1 MSLKERLGLTTEPLY
16 LMDGSAFIFRAFYA
30 MQSMQRS
37 DGFPTNALFIVTR
50 ILLKFLKDEQPTYFG
65 FILDGKGKNFRH
77 DIYPEYK
84 ANRSA
89 TPEPLV
95 QQLEPV
101 TRAVRTLGLHLEISE
116 NCEADDCIA
125 SLAARY
131 KKERPVIIIGADK
144 DLKQCLDDNVFLW
157 DPGVKQE
164 KLTTIGDFREETGLD
179 PAQWPDFQ
187 AVIGDSSDNI
197 PGVPGIGPKTAAKI
211 FIEHG
216 SLEAIRD
223 HFPSLAPAVQK
234 KFAEHLDT
242 MFTYRRLTTLATSHC
257 TDLTLDH
264 FRVSPVDAEKTALF
278 LREFE
283 LRTLMKDVSALGP
296 LLAPSDHRTPA
307 TDPSDGTAN
316 TVATGSPKPVSAQMS
331 LFDSPG
337 SAAPAANTPQ
347 RQTEPAGAQRA
358 LKITA
363 VDDISSLPDC
373 AGRRVALVAVGDV
386 LHRAECTA
394 LPPLL
399 GMATSSPDR
408 SVSFADSAGLPA
420 SENQPP
426 RNGST
431 TQAEN
436 AEPCALHLH
445 LAGDTCEY
453 RYTGSLTALAGYMTK
468 AEYIVTPDVKA
479 LLTTRTGWRAVAES
493 RWFDLG
499 LAAYLLDPED
509 RDYSWRRLSARA
521 DELDLPAENP
531 ARLALAI
538 AGDFERRLQGGDL
551 TDLMRNLEIPLIRVL
566 ADMEEVGIHI
576 NRAAFAEFLNE
587 VQRELDRLTRTIHE
601 AAGGPFN
608 IRSAQQL
615 GDLLFNRLGLK
626 PKGKTKGGQ
635 ISTSQAVLEKL
646 EGEHPVID
654 LILEYR
660 KLEKLRSTYLEPMP
674 KMADQQGRIHT
685 TFNQLATATGRLSS
699 SNPNLQNIPVRG
711 KFGPRMRACFTARA
725 GCKLVSADYSQIEL
739 RVLAHC
745 SQDPT
750 LLEAF
755 RNDED
760 IHSRTASVLFD
771 VPAHDVTPDQRRNA
785 KTINF
790 GLVYGMGPQKLA
802 QELKISLNEAK
813 AFIERYF
820 ARLQRLKAFYEQVEA
835 DARENGSVTT
845 LIGRR
850 RHVPD
855 IQSGNN
861 QLQSQARRQAINTVI
876 QGSAADIIKIAM
888 LRTAQDA
895 QLKSLK
901 ARLVLQVH
909 DELLLEVPAENA
921 QAAAERLADIMSG
934 VRPGGKPLDVPLKV
948 DYGIGSGWH
957 EAH

>member
-1 MSLKERLGLTTEPLY
+1 MSVKERLGLTTEPLY

-50 ILLKFLKDEQPTYFG
+50 ILLKILRDEQPKYFA
-65 FILDGKGKNFRH
+65 FVLDGKGKNFRH
-77 DIYPEYK
+77 ETYPEYK

-95 QQLEPV
+95 QQLDPIK
-101 TRAVRTLGLHLEISE
+101 RAVQTLGLHLEVSH

-131 KKERPVIIIGADK
+131 KQERPVIIIGADK
-144 DLKQCLDDNVFLW
+144 DLKQCLDDNVYMW
-157 DPGVKQE
+157 DPGAKQE
-164 KLTTIGDFREETGLD
+164 KITTLADFKEETGLE
-179 PAQWPDFQ
+179 PAQWADFQ
-187 AVIGDSSDNI
+187 AIIGDSSDNI
-197 PGVPGIGPKTAAKI
+197 PGVPGIGPKTAEKI
-211 FIEHG
+211 FADYPT
-216 SLEAIRD
+216 LEAIRD
-223 HFPSLAPAVQK
+223 NFDALTPALQK
-234 KFAEHLDT
+234 KFADHLEN
-242 MFTYRRLTTLATSHC
+242 MFTFRTLTTLATEQC
-257 TDLTLDH
+257 TGLTLDD
-264 FRVSPVDAEKTALF
+264 VTLSTPDGDKTADF

-283 LRTLMKDVSALGP
+283 LRALLKDVAALVPVTPKVTSSAAKATTENTGP
-296 LLAPSDHRTPA
+296 MQF
-307 TDPSDGTAN
+307 G
-316 TVATGSPKPVSAQMS
+316 
-331 LFDSPG
+331 LFDAPVTAPASDT
-337 SAAPAANTPQ
+337 AAPAETAPGSP
-347 RQTEPAGAQRA
+347 EPELVTVAETG
-358 LKITA
+358 
-363 VDDISSLPDC
+363 DLPDC
-373 AGRRVALVAVGDV
+373 AGIVVALVPMGDV
-386 LHRAECTA
+386 RTTTACTDES
-394 LPPLL
+394 PLL
-399 GMATSSPDR
+399 SLTSTGKS
-408 SVSFADSAGLPA
+408 SAAEADVCPM
-420 SENQPP
+420 
-426 RNGST
+426 
-431 TQAEN
+431 
-436 AEPCALHLH
+436 HLH
-445 LAGDTCEY
+445 IAAPTAQPETTVREY
-453 RYTGSLTALAGYMTK
+453 HYTGTPEALATHL
-468 AEYIVTPDVKA
+468 AQAARVITPDVKT
-479 LLTTRTGWRAVAES
+479 LLTSHEAWQQIATDH
-493 RWFDLG
+493 WFDLG

-521 DELDLPAENP
+521 DELGVSPQAPAH
-531 ARLALAI
+531 LAVVLAE
-538 AGDFERRLQGGDL
+538 DFERRLKGSGL
-551 TDLMRNLEIPLIRVL
+551 LDLMHELELPLIRVL
-566 ADMEEVGIHI
+566 ADMEKVGIHI
-576 NRAAFAEFLNE
+576 NRTAFNDFLSE
-587 VQRELDRLTRTIHE
+587 VQRELDRLTHAIHE

-608 IRSAQQL
+608 IRSSQQL
-615 GDLLFNRLGLK
+615 GDLLFNKLGLK

-635 ISTSQAVLEKL
+635 ISTSQSVLEKL
-646 EGEHPVID
+646 AGEHEVID

-674 KMADQQGRIHT
+674 KLADRDGRIHT

-711 KFGPRMRACFTARA
+711 VFGPRMRACFTARS

-771 VPAHDVTPDQRRNA
+771 APAAAVTPDQRRNA

-802 QELKISLNEAK
+802 QELKISLNDAK
-813 AFIERYF
+813 EFIERYF
-820 ARLQRLKAFYEQVEA
+820 EKLQRLREFYDQVVE
-835 DARENGSVTT
+835 DAKQHGYVAT

-876 QGSAADIIKIAM
+876 QGSAADIIKLAM
-888 LRTAQDA
+888 LRAAQDA
-895 QLKSLK
+895 ELKSLD

-909 DELLLEVPAENA
+909 DELLLEVPAANA
-921 QAAAERLADIMSG
+921 EAAAKRLVDIMSG
-934 VRPGGKPLDVPLKV
+934 VQPGGTALDVPLKV
-948 DYGIGSGWH
+948 DYGIGNGWH

>member
-1 MSLKERLGLTTEPLY
+1 MSVKERLGLTTEPLY

-37 DGFPTNALFIVTR
+37 DGFPTNALFILTR
-50 ILLKFLKDEQPTYFG
+50 ILLKILKEEQPTYFG
-65 FILDGKGKNFRH
+65 FILDGRGKNFRH
-77 DIYPEYK
+77 EAYPEYK

-95 QQLEPV
+95 QQLDPIK
-101 TRAVRTLGLHLEISE
+101 RAVQTLGLHLEISQ

-131 KKERPVIIIGADK
+131 KQERPVIIIGADK
-144 DLKQCLDDNVFLW
+144 DLKQCLDDNVFMW
-157 DPGVKQE
+157 DPGAKQE
-164 KLTTIGDFREETGLD
+164 KITTLDEFRTETGLE
-179 PAQWPDFQ
+179 PSQWADFQ
-187 AVIGDSSDNI
+187 AIIGDSADNI
-197 PGVPGIGPKTAAKI
+197 PGVPGVGPKTAEKI
-211 FIEHG
+211 FADYP

-223 HFPSLAPAVQK
+223 NFDALTPALQK
-234 KFAEHLDT
+234 KFADHLDA
-242 MFTYRRLTTLATSHC
+242 MFLFRRLTTLATGEC
-257 TDLTLDH
+257 TALTLEN
-264 FRVSPVDAEKTALF
+264 FRLDPMDGDKTANF

-283 LRTLMKDVSALGP
+283 LRALLKEVAAIAPVTPRTETATGAAAKPAKASGGASGASGNMQLGLFDAPPATVSAEP
-296 LLAPSDHRTPA
+296 RPA
-307 TDPSDGTAN
+307 THVEET
-316 TVATGSPKPVSAQMS
+316 
-331 LFDSPG
+331 
-337 SAAPAANTPQ
+337 
-347 RQTEPAGAQRA
+347 
-358 LKITA
+358 
-363 VDDISSLPDC
+363 DDISLLPDC
-373 AGRRVALVAVGDV
+373 SGRRVALVPVG
-386 LHRAECTA
+386 E
-394 LPPLL
+394 
-399 GMATSSPDR
+399 
-408 SVSFADSAGLPA
+408 LPA
-420 SENQPP
+420 RQACSAAPSLLDMTNAATEQPA
-426 RNGST
+426 T
-431 TQAEN
+431 
-436 AEPCALHLH
+436 CALHVRV
-445 LAGDTCEY
+445 AESETEY
-453 RYTGSLTALAGYMTK
+453 RYTGSLTALAGYMST
-468 AEYIVTPDVKA
+468 ADTIVTPDVKS
-479 LLTTRTGWRAVAES
+479 LLATRTGWRAVATE

-509 RDYSWRRLSARA
+509 RDYSWRRLSAKA
-521 DELDLPAENP
+521 DELDIAPDAPAL
-531 ARLALAI
+531 LALAI
-538 AGDFERRLQGGDL
+538 AEEFGHRLQGSDL
-551 TDLMRNLEIPLIRVL
+551 IPLMRELELPLIRVL
-566 ADMEEVGIHI
+566 ADMEEAGIHI
-576 NRAAFAEFLNE
+576 NRTAFAEFLNE
-587 VQRELDRLTRTIHE
+587 VQTELDRLTRTIHD

-635 ISTSQAVLEKL
+635 VSTSQAVLEKL
-646 EGEHPVID
+646 AGEHEVID

-660 KLEKLRSTYLEPMP
+660 TLEKLRSTYLEPMP
-674 KMADQQGRIHT
+674 RMADEHGRIHT

-711 KFGPRMRACFTARA
+711 KFGSRMRACFTARA

-755 RNDED
+755 RNDQD

-771 VPAHDVTPDQRRNA
+771 TDAAAVTPDQRRNA

-813 AFIERYF
+813 EFIERYF
-820 ARLQRLKAFYEQVEA
+820 SRLQRLKAFYEQVEH
-835 DARENGSVTT
+835 DAREHGYVST

-850 RHVPD
+850 RNVPD

-895 QLKSLK
+895 ELKTLK

-909 DELLLEVPAENA
+909 DELLLEVPAEQA
-921 QAAAERLADIMSG
+921 EAAAQRLSAIMSG
-934 VRPGGKPLDVPLKV
+934 VEPGGRALDVPLKV
-948 DYGIGSGWH
+948 DYGIGDGWH

>member
-1 MSLKERLGLTTEPLY
+1 MSVKERLGLTTEPLY

-77 DIYPEYK
+77 ETYPEYK

-95 QQLEPV
+95 QQLDPIKQ
-101 TRAVRTLGLHLEISE
+101 AVRTLGLHLEISD

-144 DLKQCLDDNVFLW
+144 DLKQCLDDNVFMW

-164 KLTTIGDFREETGLD
+164 KLTTLAEFREETGLE
-179 PAQWPDFQ
+179 PSQWADFQ
-187 AVIGDSSDNI
+187 AIIGDSSDNI
-197 PGVPGIGPKTAAKI
+197 PGVPGIGPKTAEKI
-211 FIEHG
+211 FADYPT
-216 SLEAIRD
+216 LEAIRD
-223 HFPSLAPAVQK
+223 NFDALAPTLQK
-234 KFAEHLDT
+234 KFADHLEN
-242 MFTYRRLTTLATSHC
+242 MFTFRTLTTLSTAQCDS
-257 TDLTLDH
+257 LTLDH
-264 FRVSPVDAEKTALF
+264 FRIDPIDGDKTADF
-278 LREFE
+278 LREYE
-283 LRTLMKDVSALGP
+283 LRALLKDVAALAPVSAKVSTPATAKPAASDKPAAKSGTGSMQLGLFDAPAAPAAAPVAGHGSHAPEHGTNGNANRTSSLKLEDVTDVSAL
-296 LLAPSDHRTPA
+296 
-307 TDPSDGTAN
+307 
-316 TVATGSPKPVSAQMS
+316 
-331 LFDSPG
+331 
-337 SAAPAANTPQ
+337 
-347 RQTEPAGAQRA
+347 
-358 LKITA
+358 
-363 VDDISSLPDC
+363 PDC
-373 AGRRVALVAVGDV
+373 SGKRIALVPMGEM
-386 LHRAECTA
+386 LKKPECTM
-394 LPPLL
+394 PSLL
-399 GMATSSPDR
+399 DMTAEEAKPEACIINVHVEGTDR
-408 SVSFADSAGLPA
+408 
-420 SENQPP
+420 
-426 RNGST
+426 
-431 TQAEN
+431 
-436 AEPCALHLH
+436 
-445 LAGDTCEY
+445 EY
-453 RYTGSLTALAGYMTK
+453 RYSGSLTALAGYATT
-468 AEYIVTPDVKA
+468 ADTVIAPDVKA
-479 LLTTRTGWRAVAES
+479 LLSIRSGWRSVESS

-521 DELDLPAENP
+521 DEFEVAAENP
-531 ARLALAI
+531 AQLAFALAD
-538 AGDFERRLQGGDL
+538 DFIRRLQGADL
-551 TDLMRNLEIPLIRVL
+551 VTLMRELELPLIRVL
-566 ADMEEVGIHI
+566 ADMEEIGIHI
-576 NRAAFAEFLNE
+576 DGTAFTAFLTE
-587 VQRELDRLTRTIHE
+587 VQRELDRLTKAIYE
-601 AAGGPFN
+601 AAGGSFN

-615 GDLLFNRLGLK
+615 GDLLFNKLGLK

-646 EGEHPVID
+646 AGEHEVID

-660 KLEKLRSTYLEPMP
+660 TLEKLRSTYLEPMP
-674 KMADQQGRIHT
+674 RLADAQGRIHT

-711 KFGPRMRACFTARA
+711 QFGPRMRACFTARK

-755 RNDED
+755 RNDQD
-760 IHSRTASVLFD
+760 IHSSTASVLFD
-771 VPAHDVTPDQRRNA
+771 VPTTEVSSDQRRNA

-802 QELKISLNEAK
+802 QELKISLTEAK
-813 AFIERYF
+813 EFIERYF
-820 ARLQRLKAFYEQVEA
+820 SKLQQLKAFYEQVEA
-835 DARENGSVTT
+835 NAKEHGYVTT

-850 RHVPD
+850 RNVPE

-861 QLQSQARRQAINTVI
+861 QMQSQARRQAINTVI

-895 QLKSLK
+895 ELKTLK

-921 QAAAERLADIMSG
+921 EAAAKRLADIMTG
-934 VRPGGKPLDVPLKV
+934 VHPGGTALDVPLKV
-948 DYGIGSGWH
+948 DYGIGDGWH

>member
-1 MSLKERLGLTTEPLY
+1 MSVKERLGLTTEPLY

-65 FILDGKGKNFRH
+65 FILDGRGKNFRH
-77 DIYPEYK
+77 ETYPEYK

-95 QQLEPV
+95 QQLDPIKQ
-101 TRAVRTLGLHLEISE
+101 AVQTLGLHLEVSE

-144 DLKQCLDDNVFLW
+144 DLKQCLDDNVFMW
-157 DPGVKQE
+157 DPGAKQE
-164 KLTTIGDFREETGLD
+164 KLTTLAEFREETGLE

-187 AVIGDSSDNI
+187 AIIGDSSDNI
-197 PGVPGIGPKTAAKI
+197 PGVPGIGPKTAEKI
-211 FIEHG
+211 FADYP

-223 HFPSLAPAVQK
+223 NFDALAPTLQK
-234 KFAEHLDT
+234 KFADHLEN
-242 MFTYRRLTTLATSHC
+242 MFTFRTLTTLSKDQCTS
-257 TDLTLDH
+257 LTLDH
-264 FRVSPVDAEKTALF
+264 FHIDPMDGDKAAAF
-278 LREFE
+278 LREYE
-283 LRTLMKDVSALGP
+283 LRAL
-296 LLAPSDHRTPA
+296 LKEVAALAPVTAKVNTPA
-307 TDPSDGTAN
+307 SDLSASGKPAG
-316 TVATGSPKPVSAQMS
+316 GSMQLG
-331 LFDSPG
+331 LFDAPAPAQSTATAG
-337 SAAPAANTPQ
+337 AAPATA
-347 RQTEPAGAQRA
+347 AHGSHS
-358 LKITA
+358 LKLADTTDATA
-363 VDDISSLPDC
+363 LPDC
-373 AGRRVALVAVGDV
+373 SGKRIALVPIGEM
-386 LHRAECTA
+386 LKKPECTM
-394 LPPLL
+394 PSLL
-399 GMATSSPDR
+399 DMTSNETRQEACIVNVLVEGSDR
-408 SVSFADSAGLPA
+408 
-420 SENQPP
+420 
-426 RNGST
+426 
-431 TQAEN
+431 
-436 AEPCALHLH
+436 
-445 LAGDTCEY
+445 EY
-453 RYTGSLTALAGYMTK
+453 RYSGSLTSLAGYASR
-468 AEYIVTPDVKA
+468 AEKVIAPDVKA
-479 LLTTRTGWRAVAES
+479 LLAIKSGWRTVDSS

-521 DELDLPAENP
+521 DEFEIAQENP
-531 ARLALAI
+531 ALLAFALAD
-538 AGDFERRLQGGDL
+538 DFMRRLQGADL
-551 TDLMRNLEIPLIRVL
+551 VTLMNEMELPLIRVL
-566 ADMEEVGIHI
+566 ADMEEIGIHI
-576 NRAAFAEFLNE
+576 DGTAFTAFLTE
-587 VQRELDRLTRTIHE
+587 VQRELDRLTKTIYE
-601 AAGGPFN
+601 AAGGQFN

-615 GDLLFNRLGLK
+615 GDLLFNKLGLK

-635 ISTSQAVLEKL
+635 VSTSQAVLEKL
-646 EGEHPVID
+646 AGEHEVID

-660 KLEKLRSTYLEPMP
+660 TLEKLRSTYLEPMP
-674 KMADQQGRIHT
+674 RLADAQGRIHT

-711 KFGPRMRACFTARA
+711 QFGPRMRACFTARK

-755 RNDED
+755 RNDQD
-760 IHSRTASVLFD
+760 IHSSTASVLFD
-771 VPAHDVTPDQRRNA
+771 APTAEVTPDQRRNA

-813 AFIERYF
+813 EFIERYF
-820 ARLQRLKAFYEQVEA
+820 AKLQQLKAFYEQVEA
-835 DARENGSVTT
+835 DAKEHGYVTT
-845 LIGRR
+845 LTGRR
-850 RHVPD
+850 RNVPE

-861 QLQSQARRQAINTVI
+861 QMQSQARRQAINTVI

-895 QLKSLK
+895 ELKALK

-909 DELLLEVPAENA
+909 DELLLEVPTENA
-921 QAAAERLADIMSG
+921 EAAAKRLADIMSG
-934 VRPGGKPLDVPLKV
+934 VHPGGKALDVPLKV
-948 DYGIGSGWH
+948 DYGIGDGWH